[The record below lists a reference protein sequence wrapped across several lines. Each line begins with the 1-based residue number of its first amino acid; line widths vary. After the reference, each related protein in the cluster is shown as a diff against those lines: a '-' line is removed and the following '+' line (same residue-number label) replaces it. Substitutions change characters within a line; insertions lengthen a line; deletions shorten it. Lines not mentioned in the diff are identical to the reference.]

1 MATEQLNQSNTWNNS
16 VNVKDALSSVVENHT
31 ASKTVVGNAINQIIQ
46 RK

>member
-1 MATEQLNQSNTWNNS
+1 MATAQLNQSNAWNNS

-31 ASKTVVGNAINQIIQ
+31 ASKIVVGNAINQIIQ